1 MGFLSTGGIG
11 KAGSSELNLSGN
23 LMTTGE
29 YLNLYQDWV
38 PDRFNPQLNC
48 VNIWVLLQAIHV
60 VI

>member
-29 YLNLYQDWV
+29 Y
-38 PDRFNPQLNC
+38 
-48 VNIWVLLQAIHV
+48 
-60 VI
+60 